1 MVTQIV
7 VYLSLLLQIVAMGFA
22 ISLFKRT
29 KFNAAWI
36 LISTGFFLMA
46 IYRAIELVPSM
57 HRGESEEL
65 YQTKVWLSFVISLA
79 FAIGAFY
86 IRKVFQF
93 LRRLDGIRSET
104 EKRVLSA
111 VIRTEEQER
120 QRFAKEL
127 HDGLGPLLSVIKMLL
142 SGFEEKNSSEV
153 NDKIKG
159 NLKQAVD
166 EAITSVREISANIS
180 PHILNNFGLKD
191 ATESFIRKLRPA
203 EGISINFKT
212 NIDNRRF
219 IYNVEVIM
227 YRVICELINNTL
239 RHANASKIS
248 IDLQLQGDVLYLEY
262 EDNGMGFDVKQA
274 ESDGGMGLS
283 NMQYRLNSG
292 NGDIKIS
299 SESGR
304 GMIARAFKSCFM
316 DKLRIYLVDDHKLFR
331 EGLKLLLST
340 QDFVRHIYEASNG
353 REFIENLS
361 FVDCDVVLMDIEMP
375 EMNGIDATIEAMK
388 MKPNLKI
395 IVLSMYGDEQYY
407 YKMIDAGAK
416 GFLLKNS
423 GIDKVVTA
431 IQKVAEGES
440 FFSEELLVNILNNMR
455 DNKSETPETVDND
468 ISERELEILYH
479 VCKGLSNQEIAD
491 ELFISKR
498 TVDKHRA
505 NLLSKTGCRNTA
517 ALVMYA
523 IKNNIIEI

>member
-1 MVTQIV
+1 
-7 VYLSLLLQIVAMGFA
+7 
-22 ISLFKRT
+22 
-29 KFNAAWI
+29 
-36 LISTGFFLMA
+36 
-46 IYRAIELVPSM
+46 
-57 HRGESEEL
+57 
-65 YQTKVWLSFVISLA
+65 
-79 FAIGAFY
+79 
-86 IRKVFQF
+86 
-93 LRRLDGIRSET
+93 
-104 EKRVLSA
+104 
-111 VIRTEEQER
+111 
-120 QRFAKEL
+120 
-127 HDGLGPLLSVIKMLL
+127 
-142 SGFEEKNSSEV
+142 
-153 NDKIKG
+153 
-159 NLKQAVD
+159 
-166 EAITSVREISANIS
+166 
-180 PHILNNFGLKD
+180 
-191 ATESFIRKLRPA
+191 
-203 EGISINFKT
+203 
-212 NIDNRRF
+212 
-219 IYNVEVIM
+219 
-227 YRVICELINNTL
+227 
-239 RHANASKIS
+239 
-248 IDLQLQGDVLYLEY
+248 
-262 EDNGMGFDVKQA
+262 
-274 ESDGGMGLS
+274 
-283 NMQYRLNSG
+283 
-292 NGDIKIS
+292 
-299 SESGR
+299 
-304 GMIARAFKSCFM
+304 M

-375 EMNGIDATIEAMK
+375 EMNGIDDTIEAMK